1 MEARRPWLD
10 PGPLAAGTTFMAAA
24 LLSGCATPA
33 RLTELERALR
43 ARDSAT
49 AALGDWCATHAI
61 AESPVITAHQI
72 AGGLRTP
79 PADIM
84 RLLGEPP
91 AEAIGYRHV
100 ELSCGR
106 SVLSVAHNWYVKDRL
121 TADMNAMLDT
131 TPTPFGKVAAPLRF
145 LRERL
150 RSNRGAAPGC
160 PSGTILSHRALLRMP
175 DGRPLSLVVEC
186 YQRTLLTPG

>member
-1 MEARRPWLD
+1 
-10 PGPLAAGTTFMAAA
+10 MAAA

-49 AALGDWCATHAI
+49 TALGDWCAAHAI
-61 AESPVITAHQI
+61 ADSPVITAHRI
-72 AGGLRTP
+72 AGDHRIP
-79 PADIM
+79 PPDVM

-100 ELSCGR
+100 ELSCGS
-106 SVLSVAHNWYVKDRL
+106 SVLSIAHNWYVKDRL
-121 TADMNAMLDT
+121 TADMNATLDT
-131 TPTPFGKVAAPLRF
+131 TRTPFGKVAAPLRF

-150 RSNRGAAPGC
+150 GSSRGAAPGC
-160 PSGTILSHRALLRMP
+160 PSGTILSNRALLRMP

-186 YQRTLLTPG
+186 YQRALLVPG